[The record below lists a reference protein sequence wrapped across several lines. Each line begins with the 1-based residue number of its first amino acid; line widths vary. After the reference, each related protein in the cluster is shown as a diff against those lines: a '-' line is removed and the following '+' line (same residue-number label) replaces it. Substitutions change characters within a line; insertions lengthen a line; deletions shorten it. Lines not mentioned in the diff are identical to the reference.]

1 MSSNMEK
8 DARRKLSSELATY
21 YGYGS
26 TGVYHILN
34 KYLILPLSD
43 LPDRAFDKPNH
54 TLLVGD
60 EVYFMSRLDRE
71 DAEQHFEDAAQDL
84 IVSLGMLEYF
94 DYHDE
99 QEKLNDYTNAYN
111 FIYGKNIPPSN
122 LELDLLSEETRDM
135 LARVSALQKE
145 LEEATKAAKGD

>member
-1 MSSNMEK
+1 MSSTMEK

-26 TGVYHILN
+26 TGVYQILN
-34 KYLILPLSD
+34 QYLILPLGD

-60 EVYFMSRLDRE
+60 EVNLMSRFDRE

-84 IVSLGMLEYF
+84 IVALGMLEYF
-94 DYHDE
+94 DYHDD
-99 QEKLNDYTNAYN
+99 QKKLNDYTNAYN
-111 FIYGKNIPPSN
+111 FVYGKNILPGD
-122 LELDLLSEETRDM
+122 LELDLLSEEKRDM

-145 LEEATKAAKGD
+145 LEEATKASKGD